1 MLTPEERAKAVEF
14 MATNTFNHM
23 YNAQQS
29 TIKLILINGHRG
41 YAAWTD
47 LELMRGLQAIAKQT
61 SDFHI
66 NKFIADIAAE
76 KFILE

>member
-1 MLTPEERAKAVEF
+1 MLTPEERAQAIEF
-14 MATNTFNHM
+14 MATNVFNSM
-23 YNAQQS
+23 YNTQQS
-29 TIKLILINGHRG
+29 TLKLMLVNGHKG

-47 LELMRGLQAIAKQT
+47 LELMRGIQGIAKRT
-61 SDFHI
+61 NDFHI